1 MLFCNRFL
9 RVWKIFHYR
18 FWEGRC
24 QECYSKAFQNHVKLH
39 LSQALLWPFWQ
50 PPVWRVLGVFVEIH
64 IKLYRRSI
72 LGSPDGII
80 NLNKSINI
88 DDDTDDDVIG
98 HIQGTYHVYD
108 AIYFFFELYLEELGE
123 LVPHRDLTHHRMY
136 LHEIPFFMVKFYG
149 FWNLIFEKKNFLG
162 FGPFL
167 YPGPGSI
174 CRLGSFW
181 NISGLNEL
189 IKNNLSRIRL
199 GLIPRWDWPWKRK

>member
-1 MLFCNRFL
+1 M
-9 RVWKIFHYR
+9 
-18 FWEGRC
+18 
-24 QECYSKAFQNHVKLH
+24 
-39 LSQALLWPFWQ
+39 
-50 PPVWRVLGVFVEIH
+50 EIH

-80 NLNKSINI
+80 NLHKSINI

-149 FWNLIFEKKNFLG
+149 F
-162 FGPFL
+162 
-167 YPGPGSI
+167 
-174 CRLGSFW
+174 
-181 NISGLNEL
+181 
-189 IKNNLSRIRL
+189 
-199 GLIPRWDWPWKRK
+199 